1 MLTIEYLGVIGLVRQ
16 DANIIDISFDIL
28 SLEALFLVPRVCSL
42 LSLHPYF
49 GTLVT
54 CLAIQAHTN
63 LGLTIKVDTMPKGN
77 GRLTPKFALAD
88 VAMLTTFTCGQTKDF
103 VKFLGIVAI
112 LFFGRQSAEAYSA
125 YLIHPLS
132 KASSPHS
139 QCLPETLSLPLKFGG

>member
-16 DANIIDISFDIL
+16 DANIVDISFDIL

-54 CLAIQAHTN
+54 CLAIQAYAN
-63 LGLTIKVDTMPKGN
+63 LGLTIKVDTMLEGN
-77 GRLTPKFALAD
+77 GIITSTLAVAD
-88 VAMLTTFTCGQTKDF
+88 VAILTTFACGQTKDF

-112 LFFGRQSAEAYSA
+112 LFFGRQLTGDPRY
-125 YLIHPLS
+125 I
-132 KASSPHS
+132 
-139 QCLPETLSLPLKFGG
+139 